1 MNSVLFMLILVTPW
15 LMVLCWYDCK
25 YRRLP
30 NYLTLGMAVGALVW
44 RLGYGRMPLFA
55 DGVAGGLAAG
65 LFLLIPFLLGG
76 AGGGDLKML
85 TAVGCLGGL
94 HRIPLLLF
102 NTSGIGFVLAVGMLV
117 AGKADGSRLKHWA
130 RCVFD
135 WRYDRKAGR
144 EALPSKTDERV
155 RLPFGVAIAIGFWLT
170 LGFELWS
177 KRVS

>member
-102 NTSGIGFVLAVGMLV
+102 NTSGIGFVLA
-117 AGKADGSRLKHWA
+117 
-130 RCVFD
+130 
-135 WRYDRKAGR
+135 
-144 EALPSKTDERV
+144 
-155 RLPFGVAIAIGFWLT
+155 LPFSWWVVSGWLEN
-170 LGFELWS
+170 FAF
-177 KRVS
+177 RVPLTPLVFILIFILMQILIIKKKLK